1 MELFYF
7 FVCIAIAIIFIFW
20 AIYYFNRPSKPTV
33 SYSSE
38 EDLYT
43 PSNLKE
49 MQNQVDKLMKL
60 PDLSDSCK
68 GKYLFLDTETTG
80 LPKKRNASPSDSEN
94 WPYVVQLAWILTD
107 ENGLR
112 ISKGNYII
120 KQNVVIPQNAINIH
134 HISNEIMQKE
144 GELPSK
150 VYSEFI
156 ESLNNCEYIIAHNIT
171 FDLPILQ
178 CELIRNGFT
187 DSLYSKKSFCTMN
200 QGVFFCSLLDSLGRN
215 KKPKLLEL
223 FGELYFDNPFINL
236 SGGLHDAM
244 FDTILTY
251 RCFMKMIEEG
261 PKLLEMGAGEA
272 ISKKQED
279 AAEEEKELT
288 LNEDHIY
295 IVGGFY
301 CTMKAKEYIM
311 QMNDKDVVY
320 FLPEPTNP
328 YDKNAILVCS
338 PSGMQIGYVS
348 KNYNV
353 KLLNLLNKKLVIGK
367 LSGFPF
373 SSYEYAVTLDE
384 CTDMEAYENAIS
396 ILKQKK
402 ISEYKAKE
410 KFEKQ
415 IRMNY
420 SEKMD
425 KAVFA
430 YEMKRYDKVS
440 EIIKP
445 FFDEDI
451 AGSTCYELALYMLH
465 MNKNYKEEAKL
476 LDEYLASDDV
486 KTIPFWKRRKFHI
499 LREIGD
505 IVSNEQIENDKV
517 GVETTVQE
525 LDAFSVV
532 VNILSDIV
540 DINRIDYRDSRTLF
554 SINLDDNNRKPI
566 CKLYL
571 NNQEKLYIGL
581 IGENKEIIKK
591 SITNVDDI
599 NLYST
604 ELRHT
609 LQTYLNF
616 SE

>member
-1 MELFYF
+1 MYLF
-7 FVCIAIAIIFIFW
+7 AFILLFGV
-20 AIYYFNRPSKPTV
+20 AIYIYRAINSKPTV
-33 SYSSE
+33 SSGSE
-38 EDLYT
+38 DDLYT
-43 PSNLKE
+43 SSNLKE
-49 MQNQVDKLMKL
+49 IQSQVENLIKL
-60 PDLSDSCK
+60 PDLSNSCK

-80 LPKKRNASPSDSEN
+80 LPQKRNASPSDTDN

-107 ENGLR
+107 ENGFR
-112 ISKGNYII
+112 ISNGNYII
-120 KQNVVIPQNAINIH
+120 KQNVVIPQNVINIH

-144 GELPSK
+144 GKLPSK

-156 ESLNNCEYIIAHNIT
+156 ESLNNCEYIIAHNVA

-178 CELIRNGFT
+178 CELIRNGFSE
-187 DSLYSKKSFCTMN
+187 SLYSKKSFCTMN
-200 QGVFFCSLLDSLGRN
+200 QGVFFCSLLDRSGRN

-223 FGELYFDNPFINL
+223 FGELYFDNPFINI

-251 RCFMKMIEEG
+251 RCFIKMIEKS
-261 PKLLEMGAGEA
+261 PKLIEMGTTYVTINKKEKD
-272 ISKKQED
+272 IS
-279 AAEEEKELT
+279 EEKELT

-301 CTMKAKEYIM
+301 CTMQAKEYIM
-311 QMNDKDVVY
+311 QMNDKDIVY
-320 FLPEPTNP
+320 FLPEPNNP

-338 PSGMQIGYVS
+338 PSGMQIGYVGR
-348 KNYNV
+348 NYNIR
-353 KLLNLLNKKLVIGK
+353 LLNLLNKKLVIGK
-367 LSGFPF
+367 LSGSAF

-384 CTDMEAYENAIS
+384 CRDMEAYENAIS

-410 KFEKQ
+410 KFNKQ
-415 IRMNY
+415 ISMNY

-430 YEMKRYDKVS
+430 YEMKRYDKVY

-451 AGSTCYELALYMLH
+451 AGATCYELALYMLH
-465 MNKNYKEEAKL
+465 MEKNYKEEAKL

-486 KTIPFWKRRKFHI
+486 KTPPFWKRRKFHI

-505 IVSNEQIENDKV
+505 IVSNEQIDNDKV

-532 VNILSDIV
+532 VNILSDMV

-581 IGENKEIIKK
+581 IGDNKEIIKK
-591 SITNVDDI
+591 SITCVDDI

-604 ELRHT
+604 ELRNT

-616 SE
+616 QE